1 MAAFPVLSEEAD
13 KKLKKT
19 NSTFLEKAER
29 HGCHVHFKDGHFHI
43 FTLTEVKKVGLYFT
57 FLTAA
62 EHSIKC
68 DV

>member
-43 FTLTEVKKVGLYFT
+43 FTLMTEVKKVG
-57 FLTAA
+57 
-62 EHSIKC
+62 
-68 DV
+68 